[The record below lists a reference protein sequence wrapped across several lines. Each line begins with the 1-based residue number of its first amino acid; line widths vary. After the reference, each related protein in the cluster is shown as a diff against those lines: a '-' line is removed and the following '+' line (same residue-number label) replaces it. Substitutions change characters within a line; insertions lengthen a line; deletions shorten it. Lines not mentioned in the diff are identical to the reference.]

1 MDDARLSLP
10 AGLFDPA
17 AVLCKLPY
25 HASVCYPPGLARAET
40 QESLDLTKFTDLGLA
55 EPILRSLAGE
65 GYEAP
70 TPIQAKVIPAMLG
83 GEDVV
88 GIAQTGTGK
97 TASFVLPLLQAI
109 KEHGRRPAAKCCHA
123 LVLAPTRELAAQI
136 EDNIRIYGK
145 YLKLRSAVVVGG
157 AKPGPQVRAMAPG
170 VDILVAT
177 PGRLEDHIATGA
189 IRIDTASTV
198 VLDEADQMLDLGFM
212 PAIRRLMGKL
222 PKTRQTVLMSATMP
236 QQIRKL
242 AGDFLTR
249 PVEISVAPQSKPID
263 RIDQSVMHVAQA
275 EKREKLVSYLKAQ
288 TIERAVVFTRTKH
301 GANKVAQMLE
311 RAGIAAGAIH
321 GNKSQSQRVKTLE
334 AFKKGSVPVLVAT
347 DIAARG
353 IDVDGVSHVI
363 NFDLPE
369 VAEVY
374 VHRIGRTAR
383 AGASGI
389 AVALVDESQRGLL
402 REVEKL
408 IKMKLPSLDGSTPD
422 LPEVEPEKPGRQV
435 RKNQG
440 SRRRSPAK
448 ARPKQDSGSGK
459 RESKPASRPARP
471 QAEGNKKK
479 NEPNNSAKR
488 RRRGR
493 NQSPETA
500 GNSTAGLNRML
511 GNIDRSNKST
521 GRR

>member
-1 MDDARLSLP
+1 MDDALLP
-10 AGLFDPA
+10 IRAGLFDPA
-17 AVLCKLPY
+17 AVLCKLPN

-70 TPIQAKVIPAMLG
+70 TPIQAQVIPAMLG
-83 GEDVV
+83 GDDVV

-109 KEHGRRPAAKCCHA
+109 TERGKRPAAKCCHA

-145 YLKLRSAVVVGG
+145 YLKLRSAVIVGG
-157 AKPGPQVRAMAPG
+157 AKPGPQVRSMAPG

-189 IRIDTASTV
+189 VRIDTASAV

-222 PKTRQTVLMSATMP
+222 PKARQTVLMSATMP
-236 QQIRKL
+236 SQIRKL
-242 AGDFLTR
+242 AGDFLKR

-263 RIDQSVMHVAQA
+263 RIDQSVMHVSRE
-275 EKREKLVSYLKAQ
+275 EKRDKLISYLKSQ

-311 RAGIAAGAIH
+311 RAGIPAGAIH
-321 GNKSQSQRVKTLE
+321 GNKSQSQRIKTLD

-402 REVEKL
+402 RDVEKL

-422 LPEVEPEKPGRQV
+422 LPEVEPEKPGKQPR
-435 RKNQG
+435 RNQG
-440 SRRRSPAK
+440 SGRRRPAK
-448 ARPKQDSGSGK
+448 ARPEQGRSLSKK
-459 RESKPASRPARP
+459 ASKPEDGPSRPKT
-471 QAEGNKKK
+471 EDNKQTEPKK
-479 NEPNNSAKR
+479 AKR
-488 RRRGR
+488 RRRSR
-493 NQSPETA
+493 KQSANTV
-500 GNSTAGLNRML
+500 GGSTAGLNRML

-521 GRR
+521 AGR